1 MKLDRDSGWLQE
13 VRLRASPHF
22 NDRPITSAI
31 DLLVVHGI
39 TLPPGQFGGIY
50 IDDLFLG
57 QLDSDAH
64 PFFATIAAVQVSAH
78 ALIDRQGALTQYVSF
93 LQRAWHAGASH
104 WQGRDNCNDFSIGVE
119 LEGCDEVPY
128 TKAQYQTLAQLAQ
141 LLMDNFSGIM
151 PQRIVG
157 HSDIAPQRKTDPG
170 PAFDWDYFRSLL

>member
-1 MKLDRDSGWLQE
+1 MRLDTKSGWLKE
-13 VRLRASPHF
+13 VKLLASPHF
-22 NDRPITSAI
+22 NDRPIENDI

-39 TLPPGQFGGIY
+39 TLPPGQFGGGY
-50 IDDLFLG
+50 IDDFFLG
-57 QLDSDAH
+57 QLDSGAD
-64 PFFATIAAVQVSAH
+64 PFFATIAAVKVSAH
-78 ALIDRQGALTQYVSF
+78 ALIDRQGSVTQYVSF
-93 LQRAWHAGASH
+93 LKRAWHAGVSH

-128 TKAQYQTLAQLAQ
+128 TNAQYQSLAQLAQ
-141 LLMDNFSGIM
+141 LLMNHFSGVV

>member
-1 MKLDRDSGWLQE
+1 M
-13 VRLRASPHF
+13 RLRASPHF

-39 TLPPGQFGGIY
+39 TLPPGQFGGSY